1 MPFLQSSVK
10 DRKAAYGKLRG
21 LTIEKEFG
29 GGYDGCVFQT
39 SKMTAIKVFGY
50 TELYERELEIYQY
63 MNKWNIRQVDAFHIP
78 RLIAFDKALAIIEM
92 SVVTPPF
99 IVDFASAAI
108 ERPIE
113 RGDEWHAKM
122 ADDFEDDWP
131 LVRHAIWRLEDEHG
145 IYIADVHPRN
155 FKCH

>member
-1 MPFLQSSVK
+1 MK
-10 DRKAAYGKLRG
+10 DRKAAYAKLRR

-39 SKMTAIKVFGY
+39 NRMTAIKVFGY
-50 TELYERELEIYQY
+50 TELYDRELEIYQY
-63 MNKWNIRQVDAFHIP
+63 MNKWGIRQVDAFHIP
-78 RLIAFDKALAIIEM
+78 RLLAFNKSLAIIEM

-155 FKCH
+155 FKCR